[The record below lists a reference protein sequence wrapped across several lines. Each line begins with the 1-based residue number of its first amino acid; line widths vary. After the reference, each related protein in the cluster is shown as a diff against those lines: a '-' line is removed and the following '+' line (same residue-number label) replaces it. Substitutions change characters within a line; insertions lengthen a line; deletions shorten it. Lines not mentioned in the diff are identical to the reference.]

1 MLGLLHIHITQKSK
15 KLHVSTDSI
24 FSLYNVSLKYKPLP
38 LVYVIVFLFFFLITK
53 LSKLLNAYILMKLY
67 TYLKNTLMFFSSP
80 SRETEQ
86 SAEFSPKNLNINV
99 VSEQTSAITNQT
111 YNTPNHNQTYTD
123 ALNNFNDTTD
133 EIQTTDLILID
144 NRTDNIIKLEDFKKS
159 NDISNIEDNLNCSLN
174 SLNSENFSS
183 PMQTS
188 TDVFLDSEILS
199 TDIASNDSQSPK
211 NVQTSDK
218 QDVKNYKEFTF
229 NYSKPNTYI
238 SSDNLSNPKSDQS
251 LLNSDESCNSSPV
264 HKINRDYKKKHKP
277 KKYFGVKTLQSIFS
291 KHDGYSDI
299 SSTASEIGEELNN
312 KDTKSQSRKMT
323 ETNAEEMVDNVV
335 ALCKN
340 SSTETT
346 PQFEEN
352 IHNLL
357 SEMFV
362 KNFHPP
368 ETMNRSIGTRKY
380 FSLHGQNL
388 RVGKALRLCPNE
400 ELTDNEQKKEKLLA
414 RYVYNANSCNV
425 DGVGDPDFGT
435 PV

>member
-1 MLGLLHIHITQKSK
+1 
-15 KLHVSTDSI
+15 
-24 FSLYNVSLKYKPLP
+24 
-38 LVYVIVFLFFFLITK
+38 
-53 LSKLLNAYILMKLY
+53 MKC
-67 TYLKNTLMFFSSP
+67 
-80 SRETEQ
+80 
-86 SAEFSPKNLNINV
+86 
-99 VSEQTSAITNQT
+99 
-111 YNTPNHNQTYTD
+111 NTPNHNQTYTD
-123 ALNNFNDTTD
+123 ALNNLND
-133 EIQTTDLILID
+133 EVQTTDLILID
-144 NRTDNIIKLEDFKKS
+144 NRTDNIIKLEDFKKT
-159 NDISNIEDNLNCSLN
+159 NDISNIEDNLNCSSN
-174 SLNSENFSS
+174 SLNSENLSS

-188 TDVFLDSEILS
+188 TDVFLDSEVLS
-199 TDIASNDSQSPK
+199 TDAASNDSQSPK

-218 QDVKNYKEFTF
+218 QDAKAFKEFSF
-229 NYSKPNTYI
+229 NYGKTSTYI
-238 SSDNLSNPKSDQS
+238 SSDNFSNPKSDQS
-251 LLNSDESCNSSPV
+251 LLNSDESCDSSPV
-264 HKINRDYKKKHKP
+264 HKFNRDYKKKHKP

-299 SSTASEIGEELNN
+299 SSTTSEIGEEVAD
-312 KDTKSQSRKMT
+312 KAGGSK
-323 ETNAEEMVDNVV
+323 AEEVVDNVV
-335 ALCKN
+335 ALCK

-362 KNFHPP
+362 KNFQPP
-368 ETMNRSIGTRKY
+368 ESVSRPTGTRKY

-400 ELTDNEQKKEKLLA
+400 ELADSEQRKEKLLA

>member
-1 MLGLLHIHITQKSK
+1 M
-15 KLHVSTDSI
+15 V
-24 FSLYNVSLKYKPLP
+24 
-38 LVYVIVFLFFFLITK
+38 
-53 LSKLLNAYILMKLY
+53 
-67 TYLKNTLMFFSSP
+67 
-80 SRETEQ
+80 
-86 SAEFSPKNLNINV
+86 V
-99 VSEQTSAITNQT
+99 VSEPTSDIINQK

-123 ALNNFNDTTD
+123 ALNNLNDTND

-144 NRTDNIIKLEDFKKS
+144 NRTDNIIKLENFKKS
-159 NDISNIEDNLNCSLN
+159 NDISNIEDNLNCSSN

-211 NVQTSDK
+211 NVQINDK
-218 QDVKNYKEFTF
+218 QETKNFKEFTF
-229 NYSKPNTYI
+229 NYGKPSTYI
-238 SSDNLSNPKSDQS
+238 SSDNFSNPKSDQS
-251 LLNSDESCNSSPV
+251 LLNSDESCNSSPM
-264 HKINRDYKKKHKP
+264 HKISRDYKKKHKP

-299 SSTASEIGEELNN
+299 SSTASEIGEELIDRNN
-312 KDTKSQSRKMT
+312 RKI
-323 ETNAEEMVDNVV
+323 ETNAEEVVDNVV
-335 ALCKN
+335 ALCKSN
-340 SSTETT
+340 TETT

-368 ETMNRSIGTRKY
+368 ESVSRPSVGTKKY

>member
-1 MLGLLHIHITQKSK
+1 MISETASDVTSH
-15 KLHVSTDSI
+15 
-24 FSLYNVSLKYKPLP
+24 KY
-38 LVYVIVFLFFFLITK
+38 
-53 LSKLLNAYILMKLY
+53 A
-67 TYLKNTLMFFSSP
+67 
-80 SRETEQ
+80 
-86 SAEFSPKNLNINV
+86 
-99 VSEQTSAITNQT
+99 
-111 YNTPNHNQTYTD
+111 TPNRNQIYTD
-123 ALNNFNDTTD
+123 ALNNLNDTSED
-133 EIQTTDLILID
+133 IQTTDLILID

-159 NDISNIEDNLNCSLN
+159 NDISNIEDNLNCSSN
-174 SLNSENFSS
+174 SLNSENLSS

-188 TDVFLDSEILS
+188 TDIFLDSEILS
-199 TDIASNDSQSPK
+199 TDVASNDSQSPK
-211 NVQTSDK
+211 NLQTEK
-218 QDVKNYKEFTF
+218 QKTKEFHF
-229 NYSKPNTYI
+229 SQGKQSTYI
-238 SSDNLSNPKSDQS
+238 SSDTLSNPKSDQS

-264 HKINRDYKKKHKP
+264 HKVSRDYKKKLKS
-277 KKYFGVKTLQSIFS
+277 KKYFGVKTLQSIFT

-299 SSTASEIGEELNN
+299 SSTASDIGDEVDKDRKLNDN
-312 KDTKSQSRKMT
+312 G
-323 ETNAEEMVDNVV
+323 EGNAEEVVDNVV
-335 ALCKN
+335 ALCK

-362 KNFHPP
+362 KNFQPP
-368 ETMNRSIGTRKY
+368 ESIKSSGSKKY

-400 ELTDNEQKKEKLLA
+400 ELTDNEQRKEKLLA

>member
-1 MLGLLHIHITQKSK
+1 M
-15 KLHVSTDSI
+15 VVTD
-24 FSLYNVSLKYKPLP
+24 P
-38 LVYVIVFLFFFLITK
+38 T
-53 LSKLLNAYILMKLY
+53 
-67 TYLKNTLMFFSSP
+67 
-80 SRETEQ
+80 
-86 SAEFSPKNLNINV
+86 
-99 VSEQTSAITNQT
+99 SELTNQKYT
-111 YNTPNHNQTYTD
+111 TPNHNQTYKD
-123 ALNNFNDTTD
+123 ALNNLNDASD

-159 NDISNIEDNLNCSLN
+159 NDISNIEDLNCSSN
-174 SLNSENFSS
+174 SLNSENLSS

-188 TDVFLDSEILS
+188 TDVFLDSEMLS
-199 TDIASNDSQSPK
+199 TDVASNDSQSPK
-211 NVQTSDK
+211 NIQTADK
-218 QDVKNYKEFTF
+218 NEVKNFNF
-229 NYSKPNTYI
+229 NYGKPATYV
-238 SSDNLSNPKSDQS
+238 SSDTFSNPKSDQS
-251 LLNSDESCNSSPV
+251 LLNSDESCDSSPV

-277 KKYFGVKTLQSIFS
+277 KKYFGVKTLQSIFN

-299 SSTASEIGEELNN
+299 SSTASEFGEE
-312 KDTKSQSRKMT
+312 TKTESREST
-323 ETNAEEMVDNVV
+323 SERNAEEVVDNVV
-335 ALCKN
+335 ALCK

-362 KNFHPP
+362 KNFQPP
-368 ETMNRSIGTRKY
+368 ESVSRPTGTKKY

-400 ELTDNEQKKEKLLA
+400 DLTDSEQRKEKLLA

>member
-1 MLGLLHIHITQKSK
+1 M
-15 KLHVSTDSI
+15 
-24 FSLYNVSLKYKPLP
+24 SL
-38 LVYVIVFLFFFLITK
+38 TC
-53 LSKLLNAYILMKLY
+53 
-67 TYLKNTLMFFSSP
+67 FSSPP
-80 SRETEQ
+80 SRETQQ
-86 SAEFSPKNLNINV
+86 SSPKSNNAVV
-99 VSEQTSAITNQT
+99 VSELASDVTNQK

-123 ALNNFNDTTD
+123 ALNNLNDTND

-159 NDISNIEDNLNCSLN
+159 NDISNIEENLNCSSN

-188 TDVFLDSEILS
+188 TDVFLDSEMLS

-211 NVQTSDK
+211 NVQTSES
-218 QDVKNYKEFTF
+218 QEAKNFRFSYG
-229 NYSKPNTYI
+229 KPSTYI
-238 SSDNLSNPKSDQS
+238 CSDTFSNPKSDQS
-251 LLNSDESCNSSPV
+251 LLNSDESCDSSPV
-264 HKINRDYKKKHKP
+264 HKLNRDYKKKHKP

-291 KHDGYSDI
+291 KRDGYSDV
-299 SSTASEIGEELNN
+299 SSTASEVGE
-312 KDTKSQSRKMT
+312 DARP
-323 ETNAEEMVDNVV
+323 TNAEEVVDNVV

-340 SSTETT
+340 NSAETT

-362 KNFHPP
+362 KNFQPP
-368 ETMNRSIGTRKY
+368 ESVKPAGTKKY

-400 ELTDNEQKKEKLLA
+400 ELADNEQRKEKLLA

-435 PV
+435 PVWVVES

>member
-1 MLGLLHIHITQKSK
+1 M
-15 KLHVSTDSI
+15 
-24 FSLYNVSLKYKPLP
+24 
-38 LVYVIVFLFFFLITK
+38 IV
-53 LSKLLNAYILMKLY
+53 A
-67 TYLKNTLMFFSSP
+67 
-80 SRETEQ
+80 
-86 SAEFSPKNLNINV
+86 
-99 VSEQTSAITNQT
+99 SEPTSDITNQK

-123 ALNNFNDTTD
+123 ALNNFNDTSD

-144 NRTDNIIKLEDFKKS
+144 NRTDNIIKLENFKKS
-159 NDISNIEDNLNCSLN
+159 NDISNIEDNLNCSTN
-174 SLNSENFSS
+174 SLNSENLSS

-199 TDIASNDSQSPK
+199 TDVASNDSQSPK
-211 NVQTSDK
+211 NVQTTDK
-218 QDVKNYKEFTF
+218 QEIKNFKEFNF
-229 NYSKPNTYI
+229 NYGKPSTYI
-238 SSDNLSNPKSDQS
+238 CSDNISNPKSDQS
-251 LLNSDESCNSSPV
+251 LLNSDESCDSSPV

-299 SSTASEIGEELNN
+299 STTASEIGEDLD
-312 KDTKSQSRKMT
+312 KDTKT
-323 ETNAEEMVDNVV
+323 ESHKLSEANAEEVVDNVV
-335 ALCKN
+335 AFCKS

-362 KNFHPP
+362 KNFQPP
-368 ETMNRSIGTRKY
+368 ESVSRPIGTKKY

-400 ELTDNEQKKEKLLA
+400 ELTDTEQKKEKLLA